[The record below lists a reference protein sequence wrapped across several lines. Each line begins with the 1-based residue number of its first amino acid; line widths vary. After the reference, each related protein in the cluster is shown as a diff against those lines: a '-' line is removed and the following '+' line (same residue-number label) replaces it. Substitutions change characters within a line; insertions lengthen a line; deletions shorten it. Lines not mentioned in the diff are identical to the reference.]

1 FDLAASTTYR
11 FRLSAF
17 NAAGDSGYSNIADAT
32 TFVLSEITVFA
43 TYDNLLEQSDADPTA
58 ESHVFANNEDG
69 VGCEF
74 DYDLAGAV
82 PIRIDVT
89 NFVRNWASGAW
100 PNYGIFLREND
111 AFLPPDT
118 ALRQT
123 SIYSLEIYP
132 NAGARPHLIITFN

>member
-1 FDLAASTTYR
+1 MRFDGLQTQITGRGIASAILELQPWILPGDFNTTYR
-11 FRLSAF
+11 VNAISTAWNPATVTWNSAPLV
-17 NAAGDSGYSNIADAT
+17 IT
-32 TFVLSEITVFA
+32 TGELVIPP
-43 TYDNLLEQSDADPTA
+43 PTTT
-58 ESHVFANNEDG
+58 
-69 VGCEF
+69 
-74 DYDLAGAV
+74 AV